1 MKPILLIEYNY
12 NNFALIYNKLR
23 IDYYCYIYDIEK
35 DNLRKLKNNDIKK
48 LKMGKILENKYF
60 KTSINIFYINKKI
73 KIQ

>member
-1 MKPILLIEYNY
+1 M
-12 NNFALIYNKLR
+12 
-23 IDYYCYIYDIEK
+23 YDIEK

-48 LKMGKILENKYF
+48 LKMIKILENKYF